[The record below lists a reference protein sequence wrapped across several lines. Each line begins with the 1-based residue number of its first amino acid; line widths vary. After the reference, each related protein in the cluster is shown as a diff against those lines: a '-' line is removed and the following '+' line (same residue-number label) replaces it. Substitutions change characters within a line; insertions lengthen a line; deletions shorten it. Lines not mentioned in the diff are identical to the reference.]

1 MNLPNVAEEVKCK
14 FTLEGFMASLGDLD
28 LFSLVGYD
36 GGDGTLG
43 LIFASSAVL
52 GGILFLLWF
61 ALIMIGGITADV
73 FDGLFGTDFDA
84 MGADASFKAL
94 TFQGIMAFMMFF
106 GLAGLWV
113 LDSWENPN
121 EGSVAI
127 VVGSMSGFASM
138 YGTGK
143 LFELFVGLQSD
154 GTIEMDDAI
163 GSVGTIYLRIPEGGV
178 GQIQVESG
186 SAMRTYNAKTEDG
199 QAMSTGDF
207 AEVIDVVS
215 STLIVKRK

>member
-1 MNLPNVAEEVKCK
+1 
-14 FTLEGFMASLGDLD
+14 MASIADLD
-28 LFSLVGYD
+28 LLSFVGYE
-36 GGDGTLG
+36 GGGGLE

-61 ALIMIGGITADV
+61 ALIMIGGITADI
-73 FDGLFGTDFDA
+73 FDGLLGTDFDA

-94 TFQGIMAFMMFF
+94 TFQGVMSFMMFF
-106 GLAGLWV
+106 GLGGLWV
-113 LDSWENPN
+113 LDSN
-121 EGSVAI
+121 SDQTTLAI
-127 VVGSMSGFASM
+127 VVGSVTGFGSM

-143 LFELFVGLQSD
+143 LFQLFVALQSD

-163 GSVGTIYLRIPEGGV
+163 GAVGTIYLRIPEDGV
-178 GQIQVESG
+178 GQIQVESS

-199 QAMSTGDF
+199 QPMATGEF
-207 AEVIDVVS
+207 AEVVDVVS

>member
-1 MNLPNVAEEVKCK
+1 
-14 FTLEGFMASLGDLD
+14 MASLGDLD
-28 LFSLVGYD
+28 LLSLVGYE
-36 GGDGTLG
+36 GGGGLE

-113 LDSWENPN
+113 LDGDSNQT
-121 EGSVAI
+121 SLAI
-127 VVGSMSGFASM
+127 VVGSITGFGSM

-143 LFELFVGLQSD
+143 LFQLFVALQSD
-154 GTIEMDDAI
+154 GTIDMDDAI

-186 SAMRTYNAKTEDG
+186 SALRTYNAKTDDG
-199 QAMSTGDF
+199 QAMATGDF

-215 STLIVKRK
+215 YTLIVKRK

>member
-73 FDGLFGTDFDA
+73 FDGLFGTDFD
-84 MGADASFKAL
+84 G
-94 TFQGIMAFMMFF
+94 
-106 GLAGLWV
+106 
-113 LDSWENPN
+113 
-121 EGSVAI
+121 
-127 VVGSMSGFASM
+127 VGSLLKLDYINDELIIKNVTGNAGQSPAIAGSNNRAINLQDVQLTGAPAIDFDYSSGILTDITLSGEGI
-138 YGTGK
+138 GTGLISHHGRFSDNIVLSNVK
-143 LFELFVGLQSD
+143 ITGYNVGVDLHADDVDAVSRLSMFAI
-154 GTIEMDDAI
+154 TIKNSLL
-163 GSVGTIYLRIPEGGV
+163 GH
-178 GQIQVESG
+178 
-186 SAMRTYNAKTEDG
+186 
-199 QAMSTGDF
+199 
-207 AEVIDVVS
+207 
-215 STLIVKRK
+215 

>member
-1 MNLPNVAEEVKCK
+1 MKCK
-14 FTLEGFMASLGDLD
+14 ITLEVLMASLGDFD
-28 LFSLVGYD
+28 LLSLVGYE
-36 GGDGTLG
+36 GGGGLE

-113 LDSWENPN
+113 LDGNSDQT
-121 EGSVAI
+121 SLAI
-127 VVGSMSGFASM
+127 VVGSITGFGSM

-143 LFELFVGLQSD
+143 LFQLFVALQSD
-154 GTIEMDDAI
+154 GTIDMDDAI

>member
-1 MNLPNVAEEVKCK
+1 
-14 FTLEGFMASLGDLD
+14 MASLGDFD
-28 LFSLVGYD
+28 LLSLVGYE
-36 GGDGTLG
+36 GGGGLE

-113 LDSWENPN
+113 LDGDSDQT
-121 EGSVAI
+121 SLAI
-127 VVGSMSGFASM
+127 VVGSITGFGSM

-143 LFELFVGLQSD
+143 LFQLFVALQSD
-154 GTIEMDDAI
+154 GTIDMDDAI

>member
-1 MNLPNVAEEVKCK
+1 MGLLADI
-14 FTLEGFMASLGDLD
+14 DL
-28 LFSLVGYD
+28 LSLVGYD
-36 GGDGTLG
+36 GSGGMAF
-43 LIFASSAVL
+43 IFATSAVL

-106 GLAGLWV
+106 GLGGLYI
-113 LDSWENPN
+113 LEGDS
-121 EGSVAI
+121 SATTLAI
-127 VVGSMSGFASM
+127 VVGSLTGFGSM

-143 LFELFVGLQSD
+143 LFQLFVSLQSD
-154 GTIEMDDAI
+154 GTIDMDDAI

-186 SAMRTYNAKTEDG
+186 NAMRTYNAKTEDG
-199 QAMSTGDF
+199 QAMATGDF
-207 AEVIDVVS
+207 AEVIEVVS

>member
-1 MNLPNVAEEVKCK
+1 VKCK
-14 FTLEGFMASLGDLD
+14 ITLEVLMASLADFDL
-28 LFSLVGYD
+28 LSLVGYE
-36 GGDGTLG
+36 GGGGLE

-113 LDSWENPN
+113 LDGNSDQT
-121 EGSVAI
+121 SLAI
-127 VVGSMSGFASM
+127 VVGSITGFGSM

-143 LFELFVGLQSD
+143 LFQLFVALQSD
-154 GTIEMDDAI
+154 GTIDMDDAI

>member
-1 MNLPNVAEEVKCK
+1 VKCK
-14 FTLEGFMASLGDLD
+14 ITLEVLMASLGDFD
-28 LFSLVGYD
+28 LLSLVGYE
-36 GGDGTLG
+36 GGGGLE

-113 LDSWENPN
+113 LDGDSDQT
-121 EGSVAI
+121 SLAI
-127 VVGSMSGFASM
+127 VVGSITGFGSM

-143 LFELFVGLQSD
+143 LFQLFVALQSD
-154 GTIEMDDAI
+154 GTIDMDDAI

>member
-1 MNLPNVAEEVKCK
+1 
-14 FTLEGFMASLGDLD
+14 MASLADFDL
-28 LFSLVGYD
+28 LSFVGYD
-36 GGDGTLG
+36 GGGGLE

-61 ALIMIGGITADV
+61 ALMMIGGIAADV
-73 FDGLFGTDFDA
+73 FDGIFGTDFDA

-106 GLAGLWV
+106 GLGGLYV
-113 LDSWENPN
+113 LEGDSDQT
-121 EGSVAI
+121 SLAI
-127 VVGSMSGFASM
+127 VVGSVTGFSSM

-143 LFELFVGLQSD
+143 LFQLFVSLQSD
-154 GTIEMDDAI
+154 GTIDMDDSI

-186 SAMRTYNAKTEDG
+186 NAMRTYNAKSEDG
-199 QAMSTGDF
+199 QGIATGEF
-207 AEVIDVVS
+207 AEVIDVIS
-215 STLIVKRK
+215 STLIVRRK

>member
-1 MNLPNVAEEVKCK
+1 MKCK
-14 FTLEGFMASLGDLD
+14 HTLEVLMASLADFDL
-28 LFSLVGYD
+28 LSLVGYE
-36 GGDGTLG
+36 GGGGLE

-113 LDSWENPN
+113 LD
-121 EGSVAI
+121 GD
-127 VVGSMSGFASM
+127 
-138 YGTGK
+138 
-143 LFELFVGLQSD
+143 SD
-154 GTIEMDDAI
+154 QT
-163 GSVGTIYLRIPEGGV
+163 S
-178 GQIQVESG
+178 
-186 SAMRTYNAKTEDG
+186 
-199 QAMSTGDF
+199 
-207 AEVIDVVS
+207 
-215 STLIVKRK
+215 

>member
-1 MNLPNVAEEVKCK
+1 MKCK
-14 FTLEGFMASLGDLD
+14 LTLEVLMASLADFDL
-28 LFSLVGYD
+28 LSLVGYE
-36 GGDGTLG
+36 GGGGLE

-113 LDSWENPN
+113 LDGDSDQT
-121 EGSVAI
+121 SLAI
-127 VVGSMSGFASM
+127 VVGSVTGFGSM

-143 LFELFVGLQSD
+143 LFQLFVALQSD
-154 GTIEMDDAI
+154 GTIDMDDAI
-163 GSVGTIYLRIPEGGV
+163 EIGRAHV
-178 GQIQVESG
+178 
-186 SAMRTYNAKTEDG
+186 
-199 QAMSTGDF
+199 
-207 AEVIDVVS
+207 
-215 STLIVKRK
+215 

>member
-1 MNLPNVAEEVKCK
+1 MKCK
-14 FTLEGFMASLGDLD
+14 ITLEVLMASLGDFD
-28 LFSLVGYD
+28 LLSLVGYE
-36 GGDGTLG
+36 GGGGLE

-113 LDSWENPN
+113 LDGDSDQT
-121 EGSVAI
+121 SLAI
-127 VVGSMSGFASM
+127 VVGSITGFGSM

-143 LFELFVGLQSD
+143 LFQLFVALQSD
-154 GTIEMDDAI
+154 GTIDMDDAI

>member
-1 MNLPNVAEEVKCK
+1 VKCK
-14 FTLEGFMASLGDLD
+14 ITLEVLMASLGDFD
-28 LFSLVGYD
+28 LLSLVGYE
-36 GGDGTLG
+36 GGGGLE

-113 LDSWENPN
+113 LDGNSDQT
-121 EGSVAI
+121 SLAI
-127 VVGSMSGFASM
+127 VVGSITGFGSM

-143 LFELFVGLQSD
+143 LFQLFVALQSD
-154 GTIEMDDAI
+154 GTIDMDDAI

>member
-1 MNLPNVAEEVKCK
+1 MGLLADI
-14 FTLEGFMASLGDLD
+14 DL
-28 LFSLVGYD
+28 LSLVGYD
-36 GGDGTLG
+36 GSGGMAF
-43 LIFASSAVL
+43 IFATSAVL

-106 GLAGLWV
+106 GLGGLYI
-113 LDSWENPN
+113 LEGDS
-121 EGSVAI
+121 SATTLAI
-127 VVGSMSGFASM
+127 VVGSITGFGSM

-143 LFELFVGLQSD
+143 LFQLFVALQSD
-154 GTIEMDDAI
+154 GTIDMDDAI
-163 GSVGTIYLRIPEGGV
+163 GSVGTMYLRIPEGGV

>member
-1 MNLPNVAEEVKCK
+1 MCLMLDVY
-14 FTLEGFMASLGDLD
+14 MASLADFDL
-28 LFSLVGYD
+28 LSFVGYD
-36 GGDGTLG
+36 GGGGLE

-52 GGILFLLWF
+52 GGVLFLLWF
-61 ALIMIGGITADV
+61 ALMMIGGIAADV
-73 FDGLFGTDFDA
+73 FDGIFGTDFDA

-106 GLAGLWV
+106 GLGGLYV
-113 LDSWENPN
+113 LQGDSDQT
-121 EGSVAI
+121 SLAI
-127 VVGSMSGFASM
+127 VVGSITGFASM

-143 LFELFVGLQSD
+143 LFQLFVSLQSD
-154 GTIEMDDAI
+154 GTIDMDDSI

-186 SAMRTYNAKTEDG
+186 NAMRTYNAKSEDG
-199 QAMSTGDF
+199 QGMATGDF
-207 AEVIDVVS
+207 AEVIDVIS